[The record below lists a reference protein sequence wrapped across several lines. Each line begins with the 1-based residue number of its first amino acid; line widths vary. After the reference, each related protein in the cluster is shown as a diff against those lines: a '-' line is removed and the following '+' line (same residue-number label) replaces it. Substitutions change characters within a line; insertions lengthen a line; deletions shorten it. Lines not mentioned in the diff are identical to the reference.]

1 MEEVYFWWCT
11 PSIVLA
17 FSFDCT
23 DAPLRLYWRAP
34 SIQLNCRALG
44 GDTAKAR
51 RKHSEGSLSNQ
62 RAFAMSPPSP
72 RHFSKIKEMIQFN
85 QKKTSPKAKES
96 ISKSKYERKSVFI
109 SKKWKYEVKMRVF
122 IIFYKLTWISLS
134 MLQYFEIYCYTDC
147 LPIRTWWQGLGVLP
161 FAHYLRLEMPSLAFL
176 YRHNPFSSWNSR
188 HHRISFRIRWQLCLP
203 FL

>member
-1 MEEVYFWWCT
+1 
-11 PSIVLA
+11 
-17 FSFDCT
+17 
-23 DAPLRLYWRAP
+23 
-34 SIQLNCRALG
+34 
-44 GDTAKAR
+44 
-51 RKHSEGSLSNQ
+51 
-62 RAFAMSPPSP
+62 
-72 RHFSKIKEMIQFN
+72 MIQFN

-161 FAHYLRLEMPSLAFL
+161 SAHYLRLEMPSLAFL
-176 YRHNPFSSWNSR
+176 YRHNPFSSRNSR
-188 HHRISFRIRWQLCLP
+188 HHRISFRIRWFVFFGWCIGNKNYWIDKEKNADFLTKSRCLIIYLVVK
-203 FL
+203 FAKDIVVNR